1 MHPPVTSPPSRSDL
15 LPHRGGM
22 ILVMGILGIVICA
35 PLAIVAWVMGQGDLG
50 KIRSGMMDPAGQ
62 GTTQAGMILGIV
74 GTILFILSIVAVVL
88 LLAAGL
94 LLPAVARSAQ

>member
-1 MHPPVTSPPSRSDL
+1 
-15 LPHRGGM
+15 
-22 ILVMGILGIVICA
+22 
-35 PLAIVAWVMGQGDLG
+35 MGQGDLS